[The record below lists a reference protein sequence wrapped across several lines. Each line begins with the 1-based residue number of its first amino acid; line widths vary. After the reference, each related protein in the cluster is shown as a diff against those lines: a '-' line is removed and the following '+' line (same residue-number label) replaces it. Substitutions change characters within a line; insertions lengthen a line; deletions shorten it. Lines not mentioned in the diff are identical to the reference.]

1 MQNLEINPCDTQERL
16 NAYVG
21 MVQGKV
27 NKYFSDMGFTFS
39 DPPEIVA
46 MLGNK
51 YARIVK
57 IDQLNGSRSVHT
69 FINILNGDIMKSGG
83 WASPQ
88 KNGVRGS
95 IFADDLGADRVNEHG
110 AIYLR

>member
-1 MQNLEINPCDTQERL
+1 MQNLEMNPCDTQERL
-16 NAYVG
+16 NAYVE

-57 IDQLNGSRSVHT
+57 IDQLNGSRAVHT